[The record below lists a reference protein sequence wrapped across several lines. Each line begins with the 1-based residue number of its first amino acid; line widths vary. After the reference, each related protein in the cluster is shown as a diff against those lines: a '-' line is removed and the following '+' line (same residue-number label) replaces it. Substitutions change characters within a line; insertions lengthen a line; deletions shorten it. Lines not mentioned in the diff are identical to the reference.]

1 MKYQF
6 EQFELD
12 TEKLEL
18 TADGAPVHVEPQ
30 VLALIELLVSNSD
43 RAVSK
48 NEINERVWGGRVVTD
63 AAVNSRIR
71 SARQAL
77 NDSGNEQR
85 LIRTVRNHG
94 FRFVGTAHTPDVAST
109 VSLVTPSTP
118 QNLPDAEAS
127 SRKPAIAVLPL
138 QLLSLDTRYEPLA
151 DAIAHEVIADLS
163 RLRWLHVISRASTF
177 KMRGRE
183 GELDQVA
190 QLLGVDYVLTGA
202 LALFGEQANISIEL
216 TDSRS
221 HAVVWADSMQS
232 SLAELIE
239 LRIQLAS
246 RIANAIEQRIQNQ
259 EAETHQTIA
268 TENLDAWM
276 SYFRGVR
283 HVNRFNAHDN
293 DIASYLFE
301 RAIALDPQF
310 SQAYAGLSFA
320 HFQNAFVGHGGDRKA
335 SQAAALAT
343 AERAF
348 ELDQL
353 DPVAN
358 LMVGR
363 AKYLNGQWEQAE
375 PWFDRCSTLNPNAAL
390 AYYNKAMVHTM
401 SGECEDIPALT
412 ERALSLSP
420 IDPLQ
425 YAFLAVR
432 AMGHLAEGEYEAAT
446 HWSEQAAN
454 APLAH
459 HLIDLI
465 SAACNYKAGN
475 LSQAEFRGGRA
486 RERNPQFTAQD
497 FFRSFP
503 TQDPRL
509 QAVLNEAFDALNI
522 EK

>member
-18 TADGAPVHVEPQ
+18 TRDGSPVHVEPQ
-30 VLALIELLVSNSD
+30 VLALIELLVSNVE

-48 NEINERVWGGRVVTD
+48 DEINDRVWGGRVVTD
-63 AAVNSRIR
+63 AAINSRIR

-77 NDSGNEQR
+77 NDSGSEQR

-94 FRFVGTAHTPDVAST
+94 FRFVGDVHTPVVAHA
-109 VSLVTPSTP
+109 VSVVSPPPTTAP
-118 QNLPDAEAS
+118 QHTTEIG
-127 SRKPAIAVLPL
+127 RKPAIAVLPL

-177 KMRGRE
+177 KLRGRE
-183 GELDQVA
+183 AELDKVA
-190 QLLGVDYVLTGA
+190 ELLGVDYVLTGT

-221 HAVVWADSMQS
+221 HAVVWAENLES

-239 LRIQLAS
+239 LRVQLAT
-246 RIANAIEQRIQNQ
+246 RIANAIEVRIQSQ
-259 EAETHQTIA
+259 EAEAHQAVA

-283 HVNRFNAHDN
+283 HVNRFNSHDN
-293 DIASYLFE
+293 DIATHLFE
-301 RAIALDPQF
+301 RAIELDPQF
-310 SQAYAGLSFA
+310 ALAYAGLSFA
-320 HFQNAFVGHGGDRKA
+320 HFQNAFVGYVADTRV
-335 SQAAALAT
+335 SQQAALAT
-343 AERAF
+343 AEKAF

-390 AYYNKAMVHTM
+390 AYYNKALVHTM
-401 SGECEDIPALT
+401 SGECADIPELS
-412 ERALSLSP
+412 EQALSLSP

-432 AMGHLAEGEYEAAT
+432 AMAHLAEGEYETAT
-446 HWSEQAAN
+446 HWGEQAAN

-465 SAACNYKAGN
+465 ATACNYQAGN
-475 LSQAEFRGGRA
+475 QTQAEFRRDRA
-486 RERNPQFTAQD
+486 RTRSPNFTRED
-497 FFRSFP
+497 FFRSMP
-503 TQDPRL
+503 TQDNRL
-509 QAVLNEAFDALNI
+509 ITAITEAFDAL
-522 EK
+522 KF